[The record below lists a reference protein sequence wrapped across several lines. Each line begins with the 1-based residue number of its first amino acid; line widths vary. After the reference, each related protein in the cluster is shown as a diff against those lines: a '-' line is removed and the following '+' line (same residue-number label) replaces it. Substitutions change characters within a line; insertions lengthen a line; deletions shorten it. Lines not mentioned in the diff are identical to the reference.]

1 MGDSKE
7 ERKPLLQNDSR
18 SVYSNSTGEFTNG
31 KLRLITFQAPLTSTV
46 TNCGKL
52 RYPKSLCPSQ

>member
-18 SVYSNSTGEFTNG
+18 SVYSNSAGEFNNG
-31 KLRLITFQAPLTSTV
+31 KLLLINIQ
-46 TNCGKL
+46 
-52 RYPKSLCPSQ
+52 